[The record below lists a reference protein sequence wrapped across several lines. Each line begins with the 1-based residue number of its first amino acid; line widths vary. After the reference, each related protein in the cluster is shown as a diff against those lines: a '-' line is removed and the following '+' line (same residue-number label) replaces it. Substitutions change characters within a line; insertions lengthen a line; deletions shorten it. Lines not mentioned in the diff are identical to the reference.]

1 MESSLGEAARDE
13 VGDNSAPASSG
24 AFMNQDP
31 KPQLQWNRLGVG
43 LALAALSGIAFGHA
57 ITSHQGTGWWTG
69 LVTLLCGALLIL
81 STVYARNGRS
91 SRSAQP
97 LGHILI
103 TRGWIT
109 ENQLSEALARHHR
122 DGRPIGQLLVEMKVI
137 TPVQLSRALGQQ
149 TPLGPDSADTGQV
162 QTIIASAEPEPAETA
177 ARSEG

>member
-13 VGDNSAPASSG
+13 VGDNCAPASSG